1 MLKEKQASV
10 LPDVALYA
18 ALILVTYELAI
29 ALISYINIA
38 DKALHFPFPLTY
50 AEGPLLDQVLR
61 LARGA
66 NIYPA
71 NIQTPPYTLTATT
84 PLFQLLQV
92 PFIQTGTPTFWFG
105 RVFSIASLILSAVLI
120 GGIVYVVAKDWIAAA
135 MSAGMLFCFPHL
147 VFGSVVNQPDT
158 LALAFSLGALLLLVC
173 WPTRLPAVAFAA
185 LLCATAI
192 YTHPRYFIALPLGGL
207 LWLWRSQA
215 RRQAITWIALVSVF
229 CAVGFVILNAITGG
243 GFLLHVVAFNTLTFQ
258 PINFLDTL
266 LNIGI
271 RAAYVLM
278 GGALILIVERLE
290 QPHVVWRLASSY
302 GFAAFLSAL
311 SVTRANGGLN
321 DLYELAIAIALMAG
335 ASIAWLGTKSHW
347 LKVTGILVIALQAG
361 SLNAWTT
368 EQYLPLFLNK
378 ANNVREAAQLAQIVK
393 DANGA
398 VLADE
403 FMGLLPLNNQPIL
416 FQPFEYKQLKEA
428 GLWDDTALIK
438 QIERREFK
446 AILLYES
453 SAARTLSVRWTPE
466 LRKAIY
472 AHYDKQE
479 LLADTLVY
487 VPKPTNARP

>member
-1 MLKEKQASV
+1 MPKEKQASV

-18 ALILVTYELAI
+18 ALILVTYELAT
-29 ALISYINIA
+29 ALISYIDIA

-66 NIYPA
+66 NIYHA

-92 PFIQTGTPTFWFG
+92 PFIQTGTPTFWVG
-105 RVFSIASLILSAVLI
+105 RVVSITSLILSALLI

-135 MSAGMLFCFPHL
+135 MSAGLLFCFPHL

-158 LALAFSLGALLLLVC
+158 LALALSLGALLLLVR

-185 LLCATAI
+185 FLCATAI

-207 LWLWRSQA
+207 LWLWRSEA
-215 RRQAITWIALVSVF
+215 RRQAVIWIALVSIF
-229 CAVGFVILNAITGG
+229 CGAGFVTFNTTTSG
-243 GFLLHVVAFNTLTFQ
+243 GFLLHAVVFNTLTFQ
-258 PINFLDTL
+258 PIHFVDTL

-271 RAAYVLM
+271 RTGYVLI

-290 QPHVVWRLASSY
+290 QPHAVWRLVSSY
-302 GFAAFLSAL
+302 GFAAFISAL
-311 SVTRANGGLN
+311 TVMRASGNLN
-321 DLYELAIAIALMAG
+321 DWYEVVAAIALMAG
-335 ASIAWLGTKSHW
+335 AAITWLGLKSHW
-347 LKVTGILVIALQAG
+347 LKIAGILVIALQAG

-368 EQYLPLFLNK
+368 EQYLPFFLNK
-378 ANNVREAAQLAQIVK
+378 ANNVREIVQLAQIVK
-393 DANGA
+393 QANGA

-416 FQPFEYKQLKEA
+416 FQPFEFKQLEEA
-428 GLWDDTALIK
+428 GLWDDAALIK

-446 AILLYES
+446 AILLYET
-453 SAARTLSVRWTPE
+453 SAARTISVRWTPN

-472 AHYDKQE
+472 AHYDKQQ

-487 VPKPTNARP
+487 VPKSTNARP